1 MDVIAGLTRNPCSDE
16 STTEYQTAWMPDQVR
31 HDSQDKESDMLTTV
45 KTAPLLTVHNPVG
58 YPPTIRRKQ
67 PAPRPSSLDGR
78 TVFLVDSKFD
88 DSVAL
93 LKQVQ
98 AWFAEKMPGVKTDL
112 RQMASYYGK
121 DDPKLWSEIRDTGGV
136 AIIGVG
142 HCSTCAPAVATH
154 AITLESQYGVPTVAL
169 HTDKFIKVVAS
180 TQRMGGLPQAPSVF
194 VPQPVMGQSAQ
205 VLRGYVEGLDSHTG
219 KPVMQAVIE
228 GLTRGLAASATGDEP
243 YARSTPRLEE
253 PDTED
258 ALRTLFERNCWTDF
272 LPIVLP
278 TEERVAAMLRGTS
291 RKADEVV
298 GRMQPTPNRGLW
310 EYTVEKV
317 AVNAVMA
324 GAKPEYFP
332 VILALASTGLTAR
345 GSTSS
350 SASVMTVVN
359 GPIRQQIGMN
369 CGIGAM
375 GPYNHANATI
385 GRAYSLLSQNLQG
398 GSVPGETFMGSIG
411 SNYTYNGITF
421 AENEERSPWEPLHV
435 QKGFDAAASTVTVF
449 HGCRSTTFNL
459 GLREKFWREH
469 VKDMLLGTDAITA
482 PVLLLDP
489 ITARQ
494 FVDRGGFVKK
504 AALIRWLHETAEMPA
519 GRYWDLQL
527 VQNYIHSRAT
537 FGESE
542 SPKARY
548 VGVPDD
554 ALVRMFEEKDI
565 NVVVVGGEANG
576 YWQIM
581 GAHHKATVSV
591 DAWR

>member
-1 MDVIAGLTRNPCSDE
+1 
-16 STTEYQTAWMPDQVR
+16 
-31 HDSQDKESDMLTTV
+31 MLTTV
-45 KTAPLLTVHNPVG
+45 KNQQLTVHNPVG
-58 YPPTIRRKQ
+58 YPPKVSRKQ
-67 PAPRPSSLDGR
+67 PAPRPTSLDGK
-78 TVFLVDSKFD
+78 TVYLVDSRFD
-88 DSVAL
+88 DSIEL

-112 RQMASYYGK
+112 RSMASYYGK
-121 DDPKLWSEIRDTGGV
+121 DDPELWNEIKAAGGV

-142 HCSTCAPAVATH
+142 HCSTCAPAVSTH
-154 AITLESQYGVPTVAL
+154 AITLETQYGVPTVAI
-169 HTDKFIKVVAS
+169 HTDKFVNVVQS
-180 TQRMGGLPQAPSVF
+180 VTRMGGLAMAPLVF
-194 VPQPVMGQSAQ
+194 VPQPVMGKSAAELRAYVDGTDPYTGQS
-205 VLRGYVEGLDSHTG
+205 
-219 KPVMQAVIE
+219 VMKEIIDA
-228 GLTRGLAASATGDEP
+228 LTRGLAPNVPGDEP
-243 YARSTPRLEE
+243 YARTTPRLEE
-253 PDTED
+253 PATEEELH
-258 ALRTLFERNCWTDF
+258 ALFEQNLWTDH

-291 RKADEVV
+291 RKPDEVV

-324 GAKPEYFP
+324 GCKPQYFP
-332 VILALASTGLTAR
+332 ILLALAATGISAR

-350 SASVMTVVN
+350 SAAAMTVVN
-359 GPIRQQIGMN
+359 GPIRNEIGMN

-385 GRAYSLLSQNLQG
+385 GRAYGLLSQNLQG

-411 SNYTYNGITF
+411 SNYTYNSITF

-435 QKGFDAAASTVTVF
+435 QKGFDKEASTVTVF
-449 HGCRSTTFNL
+449 HGCRSTTFCL
-459 GLREKFWREH
+459 GLRKDHWREH

-494 FVDRGGFVKK
+494 FVERGGFDSKDK
-504 AALIRWLHETAEMPA
+504 LIQWLHETAEMPA

-527 VQNYIHSRAT
+527 VQNYIYTKAT
-537 FGESE
+537 FGE

-548 VGVPDD
+548 LNVPDD
-554 ALVRMFEEKDI
+554 TPVRMFEVKDI

-576 YWQIM
+576 YWQMM

-591 DAWR
+591 DEWR

>member
-1 MDVIAGLTRNPCSDE
+1 
-16 STTEYQTAWMPDQVR
+16 
-31 HDSQDKESDMLTTV
+31 MLTTV
-45 KTAPLLTVHNPVG
+45 KNQQITVHNPVG
-58 YPPTIRRKQ
+58 YPPKVSRKQ
-67 PAPRPSSLDGR
+67 PAPRPTSLDGR
-78 TVFLVDSKFD
+78 TVYLVDSRFD
-88 DSVAL
+88 DSIEL

-112 RQMASYYGK
+112 RSMASYYGK
-121 DDPKLWSEIRDTGGV
+121 DDPQLWNEIKAAGGV

-142 HCSTCAPAVATH
+142 HCSTCAPAVSTH
-154 AITLESQYGVPTVAL
+154 AITLETQYGVPTVAI
-169 HTDKFIKVVAS
+169 HTDKFVKVVQS
-180 TQRMGGLPQAPSVF
+180 VTRMGGLAMAPLVF
-194 VPQPVMGQSAQ
+194 VPQPVMGKTEAE
-205 VLRGYVEGLDSHTG
+205 LRAYVEGNDPYTSQ
-219 KPVMQAVIE
+219 PVMKEIVDA
-228 GLTRGLAASATGDEP
+228 LTNGLAATAPGDEP
-243 YARSTPRLEE
+243 YARTTPRLEE
-253 PDTED
+253 PATED
-258 ALRTLFERNCWTDF
+258 ELHALFEQNLWTDH

-291 RKADEVV
+291 RQPDEVV

-324 GAKPEYFP
+324 GCKPEYFP
-332 VILALASTGLTAR
+332 ILLALAATGISAR

-350 SASVMTVVN
+350 SAAAMTVVN
-359 GPIRQQIGMN
+359 GPIRNEIGMN

-385 GRAYSLLSQNLQG
+385 GRAYGLLSQNLQG
-398 GSVPGETFMGSIG
+398 GSVPGDTFMGSIG
-411 SNYTYNGITF
+411 SNYTYNSITF

-435 QKGFDAAASTVTVF
+435 QKGFDKDASTVTVF
-449 HGCRSTTFNL
+449 HGCRSTTFCL
-459 GLREKFWREH
+459 GLRKDHWREH

-494 FVDRGGFVKK
+494 FVERGGFDSKEK
-504 AALIRWLHETAEMPA
+504 LIQWLHETAEMPA

-527 VQNYIHSRAT
+527 VQNYIYTRAT
-537 FGESE
+537 FGES
-542 SPKARY
+542 PKAKY
-548 VGVPDD
+548 LNVPDD
-554 ALVRMFEEKDI
+554 APVRMFEVKDI

-576 YWQIM
+576 YWQMM

-591 DAWR
+591 DEWR

>member
-1 MDVIAGLTRNPCSDE
+1 
-16 STTEYQTAWMPDQVR
+16 
-31 HDSQDKESDMLTTV
+31 MLTTV
-45 KTAPLLTVHNPVG
+45 KTEPLLTVHNPVG
-58 YPPTIRRKQ
+58 YPPTVSRKQ
-67 PAPRPSSLDGR
+67 PAARLSSLDGK
-78 TVFLVDSKFD
+78 TVYLVDTKFD
-88 DSVAL
+88 DSVEL
-93 LKQVQ
+93 LRQVQ
-98 AWFAEKMPGVKTDL
+98 AWFARRMPGVRTVL

-121 DDPKLWSEIRDTGGV
+121 DDPDLWDEIRSQGHA

-142 HCSTCAPAVATH
+142 HCSTCAPAVTTH
-154 AITLESQYGVPTVAL
+154 AITLETRYGVPTVAL
-169 HTDKFIKVVAS
+169 HTDKFVKVVQS
-180 TQRMGGLPQAPSVF
+180 VGRMGGLQQLPQVF
-194 VPQPVMGQSAQ
+194 VPQPVMGKTEAE
-205 VLRGYVEGLDSHTG
+205 LRAYVEGLDPHTG
-219 KPVMQAVIE
+219 RSVMQEVVD
-228 GLTRGLAASATGDEP
+228 GLTQGLAASLAGTEP
-243 YARSTPRLEE
+243 YARSTPRLEA

-258 ALRTLFERNCWTDF
+258 HLRAAFERQGWTDF

-278 TEERVAAMLRGTS
+278 TEARVAAMLAGT
-291 RKADEVV
+291 RRRADEVV

-324 GAKPEYFP
+324 GARPEYFP
-332 VILALASTGLTAR
+332 VILALASTGITAR

-359 GPIRQQIGMN
+359 GPIRHQIGMN
-369 CGIGAM
+369 CGLGAM
-375 GPYNHANATI
+375 GPYNPANATI

-411 SNYTYNGITF
+411 NNYTYNGITF

-435 QKGFDAAASTVTVF
+435 QKGFAAGDSTVSVF

-459 GLREKFWREH
+459 GLRKDHWREH

-482 PVLLLDP
+482 PVLVLDP

-494 FVDRGGFVKK
+494 FVERGGFDTK
-504 AALIRWLHETAEMPA
+504 AKLIRWLHETAEMPA

-527 VQNYIHSRAT
+527 VQNYVHSRAT
-537 FGESE
+537 LGPAE

-554 ALVRMFEEKDI
+554 TPLRMFEEDAI
-565 NVVVVGGEANG
+565 NVVVTGGEANG

-581 GAHHKATVSV
+581 GAHHRATVSV

>member
-1 MDVIAGLTRNPCSDE
+1 
-16 STTEYQTAWMPDQVR
+16 
-31 HDSQDKESDMLTTV
+31 MLTTV
-45 KTAPLLTVHNPVG
+45 KGLHGNPILTVLNPVG
-58 YPPTIRRKQ
+58 YPPKITRKQ
-67 PAPRPSSLDGR
+67 PAARLDSLDGK
-78 TVFLVDSKFD
+78 TIYLVDSRFD
-88 DSVAL
+88 DSVEL
-93 LKQVQ
+93 LRQVQ
-98 AWFAEKMPGVKTDL
+98 AWFADRMPGVTTKL
-112 RQMASYYGK
+112 VQMASYYGK
-121 DDPKLWSEIRDTGGV
+121 DDPELWNEIRTRGHG

-142 HCSTCAPAVATH
+142 HCSTCAPAVSAH
-154 AITLESQYGVPTVAL
+154 AITLESQYGVPTVAI
-169 HTDKFIKVVAS
+169 HTDKFVKVVQS
-180 TQRMGGLPQAPSVF
+180 VVRMGGLPQAPLVF
-194 VPQPVMGQSAQ
+194 VPQPVMGKSQGE
-205 VLRGYVEGLDSHTG
+205 LRAYVEGDDPYTG
-219 KPVMQAVIE
+219 KPVMQEIVA
-228 GLTRGLAASATGDEP
+228 GLTQGLAASVAGEEP

-253 PDTED
+253 PDTEE
-258 ALRTLFERNCWTDF
+258 ALRALFERNSWTDH

-278 TEERVAAMLRGTS
+278 TEERVAAMLGGT
-291 RKADEVV
+291 RRRPDEVV

-324 GAKPEYFP
+324 GARPEYFP
-332 VILALASTGLTAR
+332 IILALAATGISAR

-350 SASVMTVVN
+350 SAAVMTVVN
-359 GPIRQQIGMN
+359 GPIRHEVGMN

-385 GRAYSLLSQNLQG
+385 GRAYGLLSQNLQG

-411 SNYTYNGITF
+411 NNYAYNGITF

-435 QKGFDAAASTVTVF
+435 QKGFDKGASTVTVF
-449 HGCRSTTFNL
+449 HGCRSTTFCL
-459 GLREKFWREH
+459 GLRKEHWREH
-469 VKDMLLGTDAITA
+469 VKDMLLGTDSITA

-494 FVDRGGFVKK
+494 FIDRGGFDTK
-504 AALIRWLHETAEMPA
+504 AKLIRWVHETAEMPA

-527 VQNYIHSRAT
+527 VQNYIYTKAT
-537 FGESE
+537 FGES
-542 SPKARY
+542 PKKRY
-548 VGVPDD
+548 LDVPDD
-554 ALVRMFEEKDI
+554 APVRLFEEGDI

>member
-1 MDVIAGLTRNPCSDE
+1 
-16 STTEYQTAWMPDQVR
+16 
-31 HDSQDKESDMLTTV
+31 MLTTV
-45 KTAPLLTVHNPVG
+45 KNQQLTVHNPVG
-58 YPPTIRRKQ
+58 YPPKVSRKQ
-67 PAPRPSSLDGR
+67 PAPRPTSLDGK
-78 TVFLVDSKFD
+78 TVYLVDSRFD
-88 DSVAL
+88 DSIEL

-112 RQMASYYGK
+112 RSMASYYGK
-121 DDPKLWSEIRDTGGV
+121 DDPELWNEIKAAGGV

-142 HCSTCAPAVATH
+142 HCSTCAPAVSTH
-154 AITLESQYGVPTVAL
+154 AITLETQYGVPTVAI
-169 HTDKFIKVVAS
+169 HTDKFVNVVQS
-180 TQRMGGLPQAPSVF
+180 VTRMGGLAMAPLVF
-194 VPQPVMGQSAQ
+194 VPQPVMGKSAAELRAYVDGTDPYTGQS
-205 VLRGYVEGLDSHTG
+205 
-219 KPVMQAVIE
+219 VMKEIIDA
-228 GLTRGLAASATGDEP
+228 LTRGLAPNVPGDEP
-243 YARSTPRLEE
+243 YARTTPRLEE
-253 PDTED
+253 PATEEELH
-258 ALRTLFERNCWTDF
+258 ALFEQNLWTDH

-291 RKADEVV
+291 RKPDEVV

-324 GAKPEYFP
+324 GCKPQYFP
-332 VILALASTGLTAR
+332 ILLALAATGISAR

-350 SASVMTVVN
+350 SAAAMTVVN
-359 GPIRQQIGMN
+359 GPIRNEIGMN

-385 GRAYSLLSQNLQG
+385 GRAYGLLSQNLQG

-411 SNYTYNGITF
+411 SNYTYNSITF

-435 QKGFDAAASTVTVF
+435 QKGFDKEASTVTVF
-449 HGCRSTTFNL
+449 HGCRSTTFCL
-459 GLREKFWREH
+459 GLRKDHWREH

-494 FVDRGGFVKK
+494 FVERGGFDSKDK
-504 AALIRWLHETAEMPA
+504 LIQWLHETAEMPA

-527 VQNYIHSRAT
+527 VQNYIYTKAT
-537 FGESE
+537 FGE

-548 VGVPDD
+548 LNVPDD
-554 ALVRMFEEKDI
+554 TPVRMFEVKDI

-576 YWQIM
+576 YWQVM

-591 DAWR
+591 DEWR